1 MYSLQLTHPFGLLF
15 SGGTKTGKTTF
26 VKQRLLGNVQVMIDP
41 PPENIK
47 YFYSEYQDTFAE
59 IKSLVPNIEFIEGV
73 PDVIFDSINP
83 KTRNLYIF
91 DDMMGERDSMIAKL
105 FTKKSHHDLHSVI
118 YKSLSVIYIV
128 QNLFHQS
135 KDHRTISLNAS
146 YIVLTKNV
154 RDASQ
159 VIHLAKQIYPN
170 NVKYFQHAYQ
180 MATAEPFSYLFI
192 DLTPT
197 CPDETRLRS
206 GIFPNDKHYVYVPR
220 TQNNLFHR
228 NKFHLIMSA
237 RLRRNSD
244 FLKVLRK
251 CTPAQR
257 KAILEVAHDDLL
269 EALTECCMNVYLKT
283 IKVNPSVLKRLTQ
296 LKEDLRFVAD
306 NRNPLNQRREVL
318 LQKGEG
324 FLSLILTPIV
334 EQLASLLT
342 Q

>member
-1 MYSLQLTHPFGLLF
+1 MYSLQLTHPFGLLV

-26 VKQRLLGNVQVMIDP
+26 VKKLLSNAQVMIDP

-47 YFYSEYQDTFAE
+47 YSYSEYQDTFAE

-73 PDVIFDSINP
+73 PDVVFDTINP

-91 DDMMGERDSMIAKL
+91 DDMMGERDSVIAKL
-105 FTKKSHHDLHSVI
+105 FTKKSHHGN
-118 YKSLSVIYIV
+118 LSVIYIV

-170 NVKYFQHAYQ
+170 NVKYFQQAYQ

-220 TQNNLFHR
+220 T
-228 NKFHLIMSA
+228 
-237 RLRRNSD
+237 
-244 FLKVLRK
+244 
-251 CTPAQR
+251 
-257 KAILEVAHDDLL
+257 
-269 EALTECCMNVYLKT
+269 
-283 IKVNPSVLKRLTQ
+283 
-296 LKEDLRFVAD
+296 
-306 NRNPLNQRREVL
+306 
-318 LQKGEG
+318 
-324 FLSLILTPIV
+324 
-334 EQLASLLT
+334 
-342 Q
+342 

>member
-1 MYSLQLTHPFGLLF
+1 MYSLQLTHPFGLLV

-26 VKQRLLGNVQVMIDP
+26 VKKLLGNVQVMIGP

-91 DDMMGERDSMIAKL
+91 DDMMGEQDSVIAKL
-105 FTKKSHHDLHSVI
+105 FTKKSHHGN
-118 YKSLSVIYIV
+118 LSVIYIV

-135 KDHRTISLNAS
+135 KDHRTISLNSS

-170 NVKYFQHAYQ
+170 NVKYFQQAYQ

-220 TQNNLFHR
+220 T
-228 NKFHLIMSA
+228 
-237 RLRRNSD
+237 
-244 FLKVLRK
+244 
-251 CTPAQR
+251 
-257 KAILEVAHDDLL
+257 
-269 EALTECCMNVYLKT
+269 
-283 IKVNPSVLKRLTQ
+283 
-296 LKEDLRFVAD
+296 
-306 NRNPLNQRREVL
+306 
-318 LQKGEG
+318 
-324 FLSLILTPIV
+324 
-334 EQLASLLT
+334 
-342 Q
+342 